1 MIRYGDNTGQFNY
14 TKDVKVDERREKT
27 AKDTKRQISAFL
39 AQQKTSGSQTQRRE
53 DDKTIAALK
62 SNVLLLQLVTA
73 DYWNKIL
80 MVIYLRLIMA
90 FKFRLMFVLF
100 TFDIVYSIQW
110 LQFVS
115 CLINP

>member
-1 MIRYGDNTGQFNY
+1 
-14 TKDVKVDERREKT
+14 
-27 AKDTKRQISAFL
+27 
-39 AQQKTSGSQTQRRE
+39 
-53 DDKTIAALK
+53 
-62 SNVLLLQLVTA
+62 
-73 DYWNKIL
+73 

>member
-53 DDKTIAALK
+53 DDKMTKVERKTALLYCY
-62 SNVLLLQLVTA
+62 SCI
-73 DYWNKIL
+73 KI
-80 MVIYLRLIMA
+80 
-90 FKFRLMFVLF
+90 
-100 TFDIVYSIQW
+100 
-110 LQFVS
+110 
-115 CLINP
+115 